1 MKTRFAILVLAVV
14 GFSFGANR
22 VFAQAVAEPPVAEKP
37 AAEQKPAAKTAK
49 AEKKKSKPD
58 SLYIRIDE
66 TPEGKSKALQTAIV
80 RYEGKPGTSYEGHVV
95 DLVGVVHIGQREYY
109 KDLNKRLSTY
119 ESVLYE
125 LVAPDGTRI
134 RPEDLKKRRSL
145 LASMQTG
152 MKDMLNLEYQLELVD
167 YMANN
172 FKHADMSPEEFSEDL
187 ARRGDSIWKMVAR
200 MMGAGM
206 ASQAANGG
214 DAGLLLALFSD
225 DRSKKMKQTMARQL
239 IDIEAVTAGMS
250 DENGEDTL
258 IKGRNAKAFR
268 ILREELDA
276 GKKNISVFYGAGHLP
291 DMAERLEEEFA
302 MEAKNTVWL
311 DAWDLTRN

>member
-1 MKTRFAILVLAVV
+1 
-14 GFSFGANR
+14 
-22 VFAQAVAEPPVAEKP
+22 
-37 AAEQKPAAKTAK
+37 
-49 AEKKKSKPD
+49 
-58 SLYIRIDE
+58 
-66 TPEGKSKALQTAIV
+66 
-80 RYEGKPGTSYEGHVV
+80 
-95 DLVGVVHIGQREYY
+95 
-109 KDLNKRLSTY
+109 
-119 ESVLYE
+119 
-125 LVAPDGTRI
+125 
-134 RPEDLKKRRSL
+134 
-145 LASMQTG
+145 
-152 MKDMLNLEYQLELVD
+152 
-167 YMANN
+167 
-172 FKHADMSPEEFSEDL
+172 
-187 ARRGDSIWKMVAR
+187 
-200 MMGAGM
+200 M

-276 GKKNISVFYGAGHLP
+276 DKKNISVFYGAGHLP